1 MDENNLSSLGL
12 NFPPILVIKV
22 MQVIAYMLTCIY
34 CVTIINCTSSAVC
47 SNPFDIIDVCHWNSL
62 LDTKLSDL
70 KTDRLNVIAYTM
82 SVLFNYI
89 RKEVNGYELDFMR
102 IWNQQSLYP
111 ELIEQLVLLCTEVY
125 SFITREDRLV
135 ENVTQWCKQARC
147 WELAQNRAWVVY
159 LTYKMNTYG
168 NPMNQYKRGA
178 LPTPMEIRWIS
189 MKKSVENTC
198 GNPTLCSAE
207 LV

>member
-70 KTDRLNVIAYTM
+70 KTDRLRCARSNV
-82 SVLFNYI
+82 
-89 RKEVNGYELDFMR
+89 
-102 IWNQQSLYP
+102 
-111 ELIEQLVLLCTEVY
+111 
-125 SFITREDRLV
+125 EDS
-135 ENVTQWCKQARC
+135 
-147 WELAQNRAWVVY
+147 
-159 LTYKMNTYG
+159 
-168 NPMNQYKRGA
+168 QYM
-178 LPTPMEIRWIS
+178 LE
-189 MKKSVENTC
+189 
-198 GNPTLCSAE
+198 
-207 LV
+207 